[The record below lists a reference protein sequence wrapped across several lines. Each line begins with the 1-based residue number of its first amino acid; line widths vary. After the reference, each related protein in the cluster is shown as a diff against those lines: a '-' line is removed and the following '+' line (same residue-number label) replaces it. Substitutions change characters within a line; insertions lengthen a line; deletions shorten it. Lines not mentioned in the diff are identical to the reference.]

1 MKNGIIT
8 GMITVAHNPNFIT
21 PIIKVVENCN
31 FTCEYCRYAN
41 HPPKDDSIM
50 SVELCQKII
59 REVCTYNLSK
69 GISNTSLIFH
79 GGEPLLWGKDRF
91 REIWLY
97 EQELKNEFPD
107 LQIKNGIQTNA
118 FLIND
123 EWIELFSQFKMN
135 VGVSIDGFA
144 DLNAHFGKA
153 GKEVSTQTVLDNIHL
168 LQKYNIKCGI
178 LSVITEK
185 HFPYARE
192 YFDFLKKE
200 MIDNAGFCYCY
211 NPLDD
216 YSLDTEALGIFM
228 CECFDIYYNSTHK
241 VHIREF
247 ENILKKM
254 YGVHKNSCVC
264 KERTDCGNFMAFTP
278 NGTVCFCDA
287 YEKDSRVIGNIK
299 DGNII
304 SIIEASAYQ
313 NTRAEYIATVD
324 TACKECKWRCVCGC
338 GCARSDIYVENGM
351 RKNYFCE
358 TSKMLCQHILEV
370 IKKDSRLTEQNKH
383 LIEPLRML

>member
-1 MKNGIIT
+1 MKNGINT

-50 SVELCQKII
+50 SVELCKKII

-69 GISNTSLIFH
+69 GINTASLIFH

-97 EQELKNEFPD
+97 EQELQNEFPA
-107 LQIKNGIQTNA
+107 LKIKNGIQTNA

-123 EWIELFSQFKMN
+123 EWIELFDKFKMN

-144 DLNAHFGKA
+144 DINAHFGKA
-153 GKEVSTQTVLDNIHL
+153 GKEVSTRTVLDNIHL
-168 LQKYNIKCGI
+168 LQKNDIKSGI
-178 LSVITEK
+178 LSVITEG

-192 YFDFLKKE
+192 YFDFLQKE
-200 MIDNAGFCYCY
+200 KIDHAGFCYCY

-216 YSLDTEALGIFM
+216 YSLDTQALGSFM
-228 CECFDIYYNSTHK
+228 CECFDIYYNSEYE

-264 KERTDCGNFMAFTP
+264 KERADCGSFMAFTP
-278 NGTVCFCDA
+278 SGTVCFCDA

-299 DGNII
+299 DGDII
-304 SIIEASAYQ
+304 SIIESLEYQ
-313 NTRAEYIATVD
+313 NTRAEY
-324 TACKECKWRCVCGC
+324 TAAVNTDCKECKWRCVCGC
-338 GCARSDIYVENGM
+338 ARSDIYAENGI

-358 TSKMLCQHILEV
+358 TNKMLCQHILEV
-370 IKKDSRLTEQNKH
+370 VKKDSRLEEQNKN